1 MLMDQPSKDESRWR
15 IKREI
20 SIADILSF
28 TAAGAAVIYSYST
41 LDKRMSLLEERQAE
55 YQRVVKKQEEEALR
69 LQTRIDMRLDK
80 LDEKMDRLLTQ
91 RTR

>member
-1 MLMDQPSKDESRWR
+1 MEQPPKDESRWR

-28 TAAGAAVIYSYST
+28 VSAGVAVIYAYST

-91 RTR
+91 RPR